1 METQTVH
8 LALYDTLADWEF
20 GYATAHVNNPQFQ
33 KQPGRYQV
41 RTVAE
46 TLDPV
51 TSIGGLRI
59 TPDLALA
66 DIEPAD
72 SAMLI
77 LPGADKW
84 VTGGNAVFAAAARR
98 WLDAGV
104 PVAAICGA
112 TIGLAAEGLLNDR
125 PHGGNAVEQLMSVP
139 QYTGAAHFSSER
151 AVRAGGLITA
161 GATSALEFAR
171 EIFTE
176 LDLYEPA
183 VTEAWYGLYRTG
195 SPEWFRKLV
204 TAAS

>member
-1 METQTVH
+1 MKTETVH

-20 GYATAHVNNPQFQ
+20 GYATAQINLPQFQ
-33 KQPGRYQV
+33 KAPGRYRV
-41 RTVAE
+41 RTVGA

-66 DIEPAD
+66 DVDPAD

-77 LPGADKW
+77 LPGADTW
-84 VTGGNAVFAAAARR
+84 ESGGNAAFGAAARR

-112 TIGLAAEGLLNDR
+112 TVGLAAEGLLNDR
-125 PHGGNAVEQLMSVP
+125 PHGGNTVRQLTAVP
-139 QYTGAAHFSSER
+139 GYTGAPLFSGER
-151 AVRAGGLITA
+151 AVRADGVITA
-161 GATSALEFAR
+161 GAASALEFAR
-171 EIFTE
+171 EIFVE

-183 VTEAWYGLYRTG
+183 VLEAWYGLYRTG
-195 SPEWFRKLV
+195 DPSWFGKLV
-204 TAAS
+204 AAVS

>member
-1 METQTVH
+1 MTTKTVH

-20 GYATAHVNNPQFQ
+20 GYATAQINTPQFQ
-33 KQPGRYQV
+33 KVPGRYRV
-41 RTVAE
+41 RTVGA

-66 DIEPAD
+66 DVDPAD

-77 LPGADKW
+77 LPGADTW
-84 VTGGNAVFAAAARR
+84 ESGDNAVFGAAARR

-112 TIGLAAEGLLNDR
+112 TIGLAAEGLLDSR
-125 PHGGNAVEQLMSVP
+125 AHGGNAVEQLAAVP
-139 QYTGAAHFSSER
+139 GYAGASLFRSER
-151 AVRAGGLITA
+151 AVRADGLITA
-161 GATSALEFAR
+161 GAASALEFAR
-171 EIFTE
+171 EIFVE

-183 VTEAWYGLYRTG
+183 VLEAWYGLYRTG
-195 SPEWFRKLV
+195 DPAWFGKLV
-204 TAAS
+204 AAVS